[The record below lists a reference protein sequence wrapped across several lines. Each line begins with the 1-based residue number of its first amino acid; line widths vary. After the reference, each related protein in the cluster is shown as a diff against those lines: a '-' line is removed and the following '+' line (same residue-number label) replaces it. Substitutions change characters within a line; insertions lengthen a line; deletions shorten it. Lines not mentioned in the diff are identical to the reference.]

1 MEEKKQRNKFYS
13 AWAKGIAI
21 ALFLT
26 AVACF
31 SVFAMIFGG
40 LMRQGFSWEE
50 LTSNYNNGKNYLET
64 QDCGQ
69 RMASQ
74 VNKVRNALH
83 DGKPFLTKG
92 KLDKTKLVDITS
104 FRMRSGMRAMA
115 FMKITMKTITMKTTK
130 SSG

>member
-1 MEEKKQRNKFYS
+1 
-13 AWAKGIAI
+13 
-21 ALFLT
+21 
-26 AVACF
+26 
-31 SVFAMIFGG
+31 MIFGG

-83 DGKPFLTKG
+83 AEKYRFNKR
-92 KLDKTKLVDITS
+92 KT
-104 FRMRSGMRAMA
+104 G
-115 FMKITMKTITMKTTK
+115 
-130 SSG
+130 

>member
-13 AWAKGIAI
+13 AWAKGIVI

-40 LMRQGFSWEE
+40 LMCQGFSWEE
-50 LTSNYNNGKNYLET
+50 LTSNYYNEKNYLET

-69 RMASQ
+69 DRKSTRLNSSHTDSSRM
-74 VNKVRNALH
+74 
-83 DGKPFLTKG
+83 P
-92 KLDKTKLVDITS
+92 
-104 FRMRSGMRAMA
+104 
-115 FMKITMKTITMKTTK
+115 
-130 SSG
+130 SSA